1 MMTLSTNQKGVK
13 KMTKN
18 NITKFEAKLSI
29 EEGLHVS
36 SKIRTHSL
44 QIDEPRELG
53 GTDKGPNPVEL
64 VLAALGGCQA
74 IILRLYGEK
83 LGLKVKSVESIVEG
97 NLDLGGFL
105 GVPGVRPGFQNVKA
119 ITKVKVE
126 GDPDKIKE
134 LLKIAEER
142 CPVLDILKNGVPVE
156 VKIKQE

>member
-74 IILRLYGEK
+74 IILKLYGQK
-83 LGLKVKSVESIVEG
+83 LGVKIQSVETTVDG
-97 NLDLGGFL
+97 DLDLGGFM
-105 GVPGVRPGFQNVKA
+105 GVPGVRPGFQKIQA
-119 ITKVKVE
+119 ITKIKAKGE
-126 GDPDKIKE
+126 PDKLKE
-134 LLKIAEER
+134 LLRIA
-142 CPVLDILKNGVPVE
+142 
-156 VKIKQE
+156 